1 MKSIGKIIFAAGILI
16 TVFAGF
22 KFITKEKVVDIG
34 SIEITQNKSHLLNW
48 SPLLGIGLMIVG
60 FVVLVANKNK

>member
-48 SPLLGIGLMIVG
+48 SPMLGIGLMIVG